1 LATVTKEGG
10 LERALYE
17 KQRSGAVAL
26 LEDSQRQRTIG
37 TVLIQRFSH
46 MNACWNATTAVPL

>member
-17 KQRSGAVAL
+17 KQRPGGAAL

-37 TVLIQRFSH
+37 AAVIQ
-46 MNACWNATTAVPL
+46 